1 MAATTIIG
9 ALLVVL
15 GLLYTALTAVYRGRM
30 SEPRSS
36 PRETAAPTL
45 EPRESGV
52 PAFSLKANWPGLLF
66 AGIGVLV
73 LLAPFF
79 LGPPS
84 PPAS

>member
-9 ALLVVL
+9 ALLIVL
-15 GLLYTALTAVYRGRM
+15 GLLYTALTAIYRGRM

-36 PRETAAPTL
+36 PQKPTAPTL
-45 EPRESGV
+45 EPRDSGV
-52 PAFSLKANWPGLLF
+52 RAFSLKANWPGLLF
-66 AGIGVLV
+66 AVIGALV

-84 PPAS
+84 P